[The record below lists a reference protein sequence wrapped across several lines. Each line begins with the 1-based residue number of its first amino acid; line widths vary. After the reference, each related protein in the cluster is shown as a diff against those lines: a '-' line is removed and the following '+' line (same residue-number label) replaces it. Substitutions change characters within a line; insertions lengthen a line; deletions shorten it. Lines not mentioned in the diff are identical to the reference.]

1 MKKLLFDLFPLIL
14 FFVAYR
20 VADIYTATAVA
31 MVASVGQWVWLKVR
45 GKAIELMHWINL
57 VIILGFGGATLW
69 LRSEVFIMWKPT
81 VLYWLFGGAI
91 AVGLLVFRRNLV
103 RQLMS
108 ATGQIELPDAVW
120 QRMAWMWATF
130 FVVMGGLNLVVAFSG
145 WFTESQWVS
154 FKVFGTTILFV
165 AFVIGVSLYMSR
177 YLSHDPESPSSPTDS
192 KP

>member
-1 MKKLLFDLFPLIL
+1 LKKLLFDLFPLIL

-31 MVASVGQWVWLKVR
+31 MAASVGQWIWLKAR

-81 VLYWLFGGAI
+81 VLYWLFGSAI

-103 RQLMS
+103 QQLMN
-108 ATGQIELPDAVW
+108 ATGQLELPDAVW
-120 QRMAWMWATF
+120 QRMAWMWSAF
-130 FVVMGGLNLVVAFSG
+130 FIIMGCLNLVVAFSG
-145 WFTESQWVS
+145 WFSESQWVS

-165 AFVIGVSLYMSR
+165 AFVVGVSLYMSR
-177 YLSHDPESPSSPTDS
+177 YLSHDSESPSSSTDS

>member
-20 VADIYTATAVA
+20 IADIYTATAVA
-31 MVASVGQWVWLKVR
+31 MAASVGQWIWLKVR

-57 VIILGFGGATLW
+57 IIILGFGGATLW

-120 QRMAWMWATF
+120 QRMAWMWSAF
-130 FVVMGGLNLVVAFSG
+130 FIVMGGLNLVVAFSG

-165 AFVIGVSLYMSR
+165 AFVIGVSMYMSR
-177 YLSHDPESPSSPTDS
+177 HLSHDPESSSSPHDS